1 MPDIPTRREAAE
13 MRHQPL
19 LAKIAFG
26 SFILGASIALVA
38 CLGTRLHHW
47 GLPVGA
53 KLLLPGLA
61 LGLLGFVAGAGWI
74 WRALAVNNSLG
85 WRLGGIGLAGSALLI
100 GVPANYLWLTYSLP
114 PIHDVST
121 DIGNAPPFVALLE
134 ARKSAATP
142 AHYDGSDIVT
152 YGGEKMTTALA
163 QKYAWQDIK
172 PLERLDS
179 RTPQPQ
185 FVAKYFWRAL
195 NAVNGL
201 GWKVA
206 AYDLKQGRI
215 EATSASLWFGTVS
228 DIVIR
233 VKPAGSI
240 GVRIDIRAKS
250 REGGSDAG
258 RNASLIHAFLKREA
272 GG

>member
-1 MPDIPTRREAAE
+1 MGPVVL

-19 LAKIAFG
+19 LAKIAFAAFLIG
-26 SFILGASIALVA
+26 LVIAAVA
-38 CLGTRLHHW
+38 CGGTRLHEW
-47 GLPVGA
+47 NRDFGIKILV
-53 KLLLPGLA
+53 PGISFA
-61 LGLLGFVAGAGWI
+61 VIGLGFGAAWI
-74 WRALAVNNSLG
+74 WRALAMNNSLS
-85 WRLGGIGLAGSALLI
+85 WRLGGIGLIGSAILAGI
-100 GVPANYLWLTYSLP
+100 PANYLWLTYTLP

-121 DIGNAPPFVALLE
+121 DIGDAPRFVTLLSL
-134 ARKSAATP
+134 RKGAPNP
-142 AHYDGSDIVT
+142 ASYDGPAVIT

-163 QKYAWQDIK
+163 QKNAWPDIK
-172 PLERLDS
+172 PLERLDN
-179 RTPQPQ
+179 RTPQPK

-201 GWKVA
+201 GWRVA

-233 VKPAGSI
+233 VRPAGQI
-240 GVRIDIRAKS
+240 GVRIDARAKS
-250 REGGSDAG
+250 RVGRSDAG
-258 RNASLIHAFLKREA
+258 RNAELIHAFLKREA

>member
-1 MPDIPTRREAAE
+1 

-19 LAKIAFG
+19 LAKVAFAAFLIG
-26 SFILGASIALVA
+26 FVIALTA
-38 CLGTRLHHW
+38 CLGTRFGRWDLAF
-47 GLPVGA
+47 GI
-53 KLLLPGLA
+53 KLLVPGI
-61 LGLLGFVAGAGWI
+61 GFGIVGFATGAAWI
-74 WRALAVNNSLG
+74 WRALAMNNSLC
-85 WRLGGIGLAGSALLI
+85 WRLGGIGLVGSALLTGI
-100 GVPANYLWLTYSLP
+100 PANHLWLTYTLP
-114 PIHDVST
+114 PIHDIST
-121 DIGNAPPFVALLE
+121 DIGNAPQFATLLTQRRGATNP
-134 ARKSAATP
+134 AR
-142 AHYDGSDIVT
+142 YDGPQIVT

-163 QKYAWQDIK
+163 QKNAWQDIK
-172 PLERLDS
+172 PMERLDN

-206 AYDLKQGRI
+206 GFDLKQGRI
-215 EATSASLWFGTVS
+215 EATSATQWFGTVS

-250 REGGSDAG
+250 RVGESDAG
-258 RNASLIHAFLKREA
+258 RNARLIKAFLKREA

>member
-1 MPDIPTRREAAE
+1 

-19 LAKIAFG
+19 LARIAFVC
-26 SFILGASIALVA
+26 F
-38 CLGTRLHHW
+38 
-47 GLPVGA
+47 
-53 KLLLPGLA
+53 A
-61 LGLLGFVAGAGWI
+61 LGLLIALIACGGTRLQQWNIDFGHKLLIPGIAAGLIGLGTGMAWL
-74 WRALAVNNSLG
+74 WRALAMNNSLS
-85 WRLGGIGLAGSALLI
+85 WRLGSAGLLGSMILTGI
-100 GVPANYLWLTYSLP
+100 PANYLWLTYTLP

-121 DIGNAPPFVALLE
+121 DIGNAPPFVALL
-134 ARKSAATP
+134 AQRKGAPNP
-142 AHYDGSDIVT
+142 ASYDGPEIVT
-152 YGGEKMTTALA
+152 YGGDKMTTALA

-172 PLERLDS
+172 PLERLDN

-195 NAVNGL
+195 NAVNAL

-206 AYDLKQGRI
+206 AFDLKDGRI
-215 EATSASLWFGTVS
+215 EATSATLWFGTVS

-250 REGGSDAG
+250 RVGQSDAG